1 MQNFIN
7 NFFYLNYKILII
19 NALLIFF
26 LSSNAFSED
35 HKKDNY
41 EFKSIKS
48 DDANMRVGPGK
59 RFEILWNFKK
69 TGLPVK
75 ILKKFEQWYQVETPD
90 GTIGWMWGKLLSNK
104 QKTVIFKQKE
114 SIYKKN
120 NLESDIIAYVTKNVI
135 LDIHFCKSN
144 WCKVESKEHKIKGYV
159 KTDNIWGAYIPAT
172 K

>member
-41 EFKSIKS
+41 EFKSIKIY
-48 DDANMRVGPGK
+48 DANMRVGPGK

-90 GTIGWMWGKLLSNK
+90 GTIGWMWSKLLSNK

-114 SIYKKN
+114 DIYKKSS
-120 NLESDIIAYVTKNVI
+120 LESDIVAHVSKNAI
-135 LDIHFCKSN
+135 LKLHFCKN
-144 WCKVESKEHKIKGYV
+144 DWCKVESKEHKIKGYV